1 MVICEMIIG
10 GKYKQIKGSVVSIFH
25 NKNYS
30 FILTIILVI
39 FNFIYL

>member
-30 FILTIILVI
+30 FILTIILAI